1 MTTKATDTPTA
12 ADPVADRRNFIK
24 LAGAT
29 AAGAGA
35 TVATAGAAA
44 ANPADLRPVDA
55 MYRES
60 DHVKRYYELAR

>member
-1 MTTKATDTPTA
+1 MDDTTDK
-12 ADPVADRRNFIK
+12 VADRRKFFK

-35 TVATAGAAA
+35 TIATAGVAAA
-44 ANPADLRPVDA
+44 
-55 MYRES
+55 MYAET

>member
-1 MTTKATDTPTA
+1 MDDTTDK
-12 ADPVADRRNFIK
+12 VADRRKFFK

-35 TVATAGAAA
+35 TIATAGVAAA
-44 ANPADLRPVDA
+44 KPAAVRPADA
-55 MYRES
+55 MYAET

>member
-1 MTTKATDTPTA
+1 MDETNQK
-12 ADPVADRRNFIK
+12 VADRRNFIK

-35 TVATAGAAA
+35 TVATGGVAAA
-44 ANPADLRPVDA
+44 KPAEAPAADA
-55 MYRES
+55 MYRET

>member
-1 MTTKATDTPTA
+1 MDDTTSK
-12 ADPVADRRNFIK
+12 VADRRNFIK

-35 TVATAGAAA
+35 TVATAGVAAA
-44 ANPADLRPVDA
+44 KTVEARPADA
-55 MYRES
+55 MYRET